1 MFGSRTLNNLIN
13 KTQES
18 SLRRILNGADIT
30 GNDITREERNI
41 QVLQTE
47 VFQTSENLFPSIKGD
62 MFDARAKLL
71 QLGGGKIENS
81 SK

>member
-18 SLRRILNGADIT
+18 SLRRILNGDDIT

-41 QVLQTE
+41 QVLHTE
-47 VFQTSENLFPSIKGD
+47 VFKTSENLFPSIKED